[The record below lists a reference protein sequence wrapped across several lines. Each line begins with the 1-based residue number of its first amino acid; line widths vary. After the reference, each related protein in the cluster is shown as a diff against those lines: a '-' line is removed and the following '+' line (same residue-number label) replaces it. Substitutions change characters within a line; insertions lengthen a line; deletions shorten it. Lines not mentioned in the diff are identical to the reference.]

1 MKSRVGRRVEVEGS
15 KGTVMYD
22 GVVEG
27 TKGRWLGIE
36 WDDSSRGKHDGSHNG
51 VVYFRAK
58 GPTTASFV
66 RETKA
71 NFGKSFM
78 RAVNER
84 YRTRLEP
91 EVAAQMHVK
100 GLSDQITAVQ
110 LVGNDKIAERQA
122 RIDQLEDVHVSDL
135 RVCGIED
142 VEQHDPDPSMTN
154 ESPYPV
160 GCASLGLVNCL
171 LSAWDDVAA
180 ITRPMT
186 RLQTLYLDENR
197 ISLPEE
203 THLHTLVDAFQNLK
217 VITLTKMDIDWSW
230 VAACLPMWPNL
241 EELVLSN
248 NSISNTSSSSSSRSL
263 AFPPRL
269 RLINLDCNPLR
280 DWHNVLPFASLPH
293 LETLSLAEC
302 QLGDM
307 EVPTSFF
314 KPEGEMMTSSSSS
327 FPSLLHLNLR
337 DNAVSS
343 WSTIAALSRIVSL
356 KEFVLLRNPVMTLHE
371 SAETSRQILLVKLPN
386 LTRLNHVYVD
396 VKERRGAQIDY
407 HKKYAAVYVEAL
419 KSDADLNSAAMT
431 AFRFEHPTYDR
442 LVEEYG
448 QPEVIQVD
456 EKPNVL
462 KKSLIT
468 IGISVAQDGGKDFNA
483 GVDPNF
489 PKVTKKIPAS
499 MTVQKVKMMALKA
512 WKGAKSL
519 SARDFQVR
527 VVSDE
532 RSFVID
538 NEMKEI
544 SFFGV
549 GNGDE
554 LVLTKKMK

>member
-1 MKSRVGRRVEVEGS
+1 
-15 KGTVMYD
+15 
-22 GVVEG
+22 
-27 TKGRWLGIE
+27 
-36 WDDSSRGKHDGSHNG
+36 
-51 VVYFRAK
+51 
-58 GPTTASFV
+58 
-66 RETKA
+66 
-71 NFGKSFM
+71 
-78 RAVNER
+78 
-84 YRTRLEP
+84 
-91 EVAAQMHVK
+91 
-100 GLSDQITAVQ
+100 
-110 LVGNDKIAERQA
+110 
-122 RIDQLEDVHVSDL
+122 
-135 RVCGIED
+135 
-142 VEQHDPDPSMTN
+142 
-154 ESPYPV
+154 
-160 GCASLGLVNCL
+160 
-171 LSAWDDVAA
+171 
-180 ITRPMT
+180 
-186 RLQTLYLDENR
+186 
-197 ISLPEE
+197 
-203 THLHTLVDAFQNLK
+203 
-217 VITLTKMDIDWSW
+217 
-230 VAACLPMWPNL
+230 MWPNL

-248 NSISNTSSSSSSRSL
+248 NSISNTSSSSSSSRSL

-280 DWHNVLPFASLPH
+280 DWHNVLLFASLPH

-307 EVPTSFF
+307 EAPTSFL

-327 FPSLLHLNLR
+327 FPSLLHLNIR

-356 KEFVLLRNPVMTLHE
+356 KEFVLLRNPVMTQHE
-371 SAETSRQILLVKLPN
+371 SAETSRQILLVKMPN

-407 HKKYAAVYVEAL
+407 YKKYAAAYVEAL
-419 KSDADLNSAAMT
+419 KAGADSINAAMT

-448 QPEVIQVD
+448 QPEVIQID

-462 KKSLIT
+462 KKSLIS
-468 IGISVAQDGGKDFNA
+468 IGVSVAQDGGRDFDA

-527 VVSDE
+527 VVSEE

-554 LVLTKKMK
+554 LVLTKKTK